1 MGKSSSPGIYEGEV
15 QMKCIEAQK
24 LVKPYLEKELSDK
37 QLEQFLDHVEN
48 CRECYDELE
57 IYFFI
62 YETLGGAA
70 LEESEAE
77 EYDFK
82 EKLKK
87 DIKNSR
93 RYLRVRKT
101 YRLFRCAV
109 IVLAELLLIGAVIT
123 GVELRGEKG
132 SQGTTIYKWMYERE
146 HSVKP
151 TPKKIA
157 EAERQQETQTE
168 LPGKAREDTRTE
180 TPKEKQEMTQG
191 TVPEENMGK

>member
-1 MGKSSSPGIYEGEV
+1 
-15 QMKCIEAQK
+15 MKCIEAQK

-37 QLEQFLDHVEN
+37 QLEQFLDHVES
-48 CRECYDELE
+48 CGECYDELE

-70 LEESEAE
+70 LEEPEAE

-101 YRLFRCAV
+101 YRFFRYAV

-123 GVELRGEKG
+123 GIELRGEMG
-132 SQGTTIYKWMYERE
+132 SRGTTIYKWMYERD
-146 HSVKP
+146 HSEKP
-151 TPKKIA
+151 IPKKLA
-157 EAERQQETQTE
+157 EAERRKETQTE
-168 LPGKAREDTRTE
+168 AREE
-180 TPKEKQEMTQG
+180 GQPKVSEEAQKESQPK
-191 TVPEENMGK
+191 VPEEAQKEGQPKVPEGT

>member
-1 MGKSSSPGIYEGEV
+1 
-15 QMKCIEAQK
+15 MKCIEAQK

-37 QLEQFLDHVEN
+37 QLEQFLDHVES
-48 CRECYDELE
+48 CEECYDELE

-70 LEESEAE
+70 LEDPEAE

-82 EKLKK
+82 KKLKK

-123 GVELRGEKG
+123 GIELRGEMG

-146 HSVKP
+146 HNVKP

-157 EAERQQETQTE
+157 EAERRMETETERSRERQEDSQAEAPKSGRENPQKETQ
-168 LPGKAREDTRTE
+168 
-180 TPKEKQEMTQG
+180 KE
-191 TVPEENMGK
+191 N